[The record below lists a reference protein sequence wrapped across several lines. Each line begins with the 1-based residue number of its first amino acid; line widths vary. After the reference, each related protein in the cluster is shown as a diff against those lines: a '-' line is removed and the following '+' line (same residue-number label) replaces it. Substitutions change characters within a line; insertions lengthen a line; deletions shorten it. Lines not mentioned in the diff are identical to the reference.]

1 MEIPVYNKLIGY
13 KNKNRIPFAMPGHK
27 NMRSLPTDL
36 ISCDFTEL
44 SDTADLHY
52 GDESTDRANDLL
64 SRLYN
69 TKQSFILVSGSTTC
83 IQVMLSSVLNPG
95 DTLLTFSDCHMSVI
109 NTCALCGFRLR
120 IAPMS
125 YNEEFMIPSA
135 ESDFNLTP
143 DIKAVL
149 ITSPNYYGI
158 TKNIELISRKCKKL
172 NIPLLV
178 DEAHGAH
185 FIASEHFPESAV
197 NSGADIVCHSAHKTL
212 NALTGAA
219 YLHICSDSINIS
231 RVKKSIMAFE
241 TSSPSYPIAASA
253 DIARATLQEINY
265 ENIIKECNDFKCAI
279 SAKTKIKHLTDNDP
293 TRIVLS
299 FSNYKVTG
307 FDILEK
313 LSSYYGIDAEMA
325 DMTNI
330 VLIVTPA
337 NTHSDFISLFHA
349 LYEITNTLEEETTKQ
364 QFLPPP
370 PTALTLSPSEGWFA
384 DTEKVSL
391 TKAVGRISATAVT
404 AYPPGCAI
412 IVTGEKI
419 TEEKTDYINL
429 LKKQNAKIT
438 GIEEDKIEV
447 VI

>member
-1 MEIPVYNKLIGY
+1 METPVYNKLISY

-44 SDTADLHY
+44 NATSDLHY
-52 GDESTDRANDLL
+52 GDESTNRANDLL

-83 IQVMLSSVLNPG
+83 IQVMLSSVLSPG

-109 NTCALCGFRLR
+109 NTCALCGFKLK
-120 IAPMS
+120 IAPIS
-125 YNEEFMIPSA
+125 YNEEFMIPLA
-135 ESDFNLTP
+135 EKDFNLTP

-149 ITSPNYYGI
+149 LTSPNYYGI
-158 TKNIELISRKCKKL
+158 TKNIELISRKCKKA

-185 FIASEHFPESAV
+185 FIASKQLPDSAV
-197 NSGADIVCHSAHKTL
+197 AKGADMVCHSAHKTL

-219 YLHICSDSINIS
+219 YLHICTDTINAD
-231 RVKKSIMAFE
+231 RVKKAIMAFE
-241 TSSPSYPIAASA
+241 TSSPSYPVAASA
-253 DIARATLQEINY
+253 DIARATLKKSNY
-265 ENIIKECNDFKCAI
+265 ESILKECNDFKSAI
-279 SAKTKIKHLTDNDP
+279 LSITKIKVLTGNDP
-293 TRIVLS
+293 LRIVLS
-299 FSNYKVTG
+299 FSRYKVTG

-313 LSSYYGIDAEMA
+313 LSSYYGIDVEMA

-337 NTHSDFISLFHA
+337 NTHSDFISLFHS
-349 LYEITNTLEEETTKQ
+349 LCEITGTLEEETKQ
-364 QFLPPP
+364 KQFIPPP
-370 PTALTLSPSEGWFA
+370 PSPLTLSPSEGWFA
-384 DTEKVSL
+384 NTEKVAL
-391 TKAVGRISATAVT
+391 TKAVGRISSSVVT

-419 TEEKTDYINL
+419 TKEKTDYIDL